1 MQLDARALAAA
12 TADIVRKHVDEAT
25 GPLLRR
31 IEELEA
37 RQPDKGDL
45 GERGEAGPSG
55 RDGSDGKDGVGLAA
69 ALINRDGELVVTTT
83 DGQIREL
90 GLVVGRDGRDGVD
103 GKDGLPGRDGQAG
116 ERGEKGEDGTAGRD
130 GKDAYPGEARGLFDP
145 AAEYLAR
152 DIVALN
158 GSAFMARRDNPGEC
172 PGDGWMLLASRG
184 KRGERGETGERGP
197 EGKSGKDG
205 AQPIALKFDADTMQ
219 FITVLDSG
227 EMLEADFGPIADKII
242 EALKGE

>member
-37 RQPDKGDL
+37 RQPDKGDI
-45 GERGEAGPSG
+45 GERGEAGPTG

-90 GLVVGRDGRDGVD
+90 GIVVGRDGRDGVD
-103 GKDGLPGRDGQAG
+103 GKDGSTQG
-116 ERGEKGEDGTAGRD
+116 ET
-130 GKDAYPGEARGLFDP
+130 DATVIAERRVKTERL
-145 AAEYLAR
+145 AA
-152 DIVALN
+152 
-158 GSAFMARRDNPGEC
+158 MARTPTPARRAVCSIQRPN
-172 PGDGWMLLASRG
+172 
-184 KRGERGETGERGP
+184 T
-197 EGKSGKDG
+197 
-205 AQPIALKFDADTMQ
+205 
-219 FITVLDSG
+219 
-227 EMLEADFGPIADKII
+227 
-242 EALKGE
+242 